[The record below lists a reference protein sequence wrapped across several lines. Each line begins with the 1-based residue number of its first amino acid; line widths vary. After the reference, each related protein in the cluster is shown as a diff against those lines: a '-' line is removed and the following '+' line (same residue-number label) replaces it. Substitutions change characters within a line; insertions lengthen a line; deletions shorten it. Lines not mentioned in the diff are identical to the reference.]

1 MSDFIEILSIVTAI
15 QLIIF
20 CGFVFFRKNKTINH
34 YLLAAFLLSNAVFII
49 GFMIHHYVITYPVLL
64 MPFLYFGKAFGL
76 LFGPLILLYSKSITL
91 KNFRLKKSE
100 LLHLIPFLIYIIVTV
115 VYFHSKSFETK
126 MMLIDKRILIPIEI
140 NITLTVSL
148 NIQILIY
155 VILAIK
161 KVLSYQKQIE
171 QVHSEIES
179 IKLAW
184 LNLVLAGFVVMWSI
198 DILHFIGDRINIISD
213 LASSTLSVLSLGIN
227 FVFAILIMF
236 KGLNQPQYFGI
247 GLDREEKERYFKST
261 LNKTKSEEHLL
272 DLIGYMESEKPYL
285 NPTLTINELA
295 EKINILPKFLS
306 QTINQNLNQ
315 NFYEFINDYRIKYA
329 MQLLSS
335 TSKTDYTVLE
345 IAYECG
351 FNSKSV
357 FNSAFKKITNTTPTE
372 FRKTQKLIIA

>member
-1 MSDFIEILSIVTAI
+1 
-15 QLIIF
+15 
-20 CGFVFFRKNKTINH
+20 
-34 YLLAAFLLSNAVFII
+34 
-49 GFMIHHYVITYPVLL
+49 
-64 MPFLYFGKAFGL
+64 
-76 LFGPLILLYSKSITL
+76 
-91 KNFRLKKSE
+91 
-100 LLHLIPFLIYIIVTV
+100 
-115 VYFHSKSFETK
+115 
-126 MMLIDKRILIPIEI
+126 
-140 NITLTVSL
+140 
-148 NIQILIY
+148 
-155 VILAIK
+155 
-161 KVLSYQKQIE
+161 
-171 QVHSEIES
+171 
-179 IKLAW
+179 
-184 LNLVLAGFVVMWSI
+184 
-198 DILHFIGDRINIISD
+198 
-213 LASSTLSVLSLGIN
+213 
-227 FVFAILIMF
+227 MF